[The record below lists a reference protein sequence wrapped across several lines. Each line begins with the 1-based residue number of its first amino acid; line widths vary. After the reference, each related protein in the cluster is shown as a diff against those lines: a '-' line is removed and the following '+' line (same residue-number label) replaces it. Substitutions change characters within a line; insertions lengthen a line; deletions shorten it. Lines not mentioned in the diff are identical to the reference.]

1 MKDRP
6 QGGYR
11 CSLRARTR
19 WERPELVF
27 DHVNFYSRYMDAKVE
42 RDGAKY
48 TSWRVSGSAN
58 FSE

>member
-42 RDGAKY
+42 RDGEKY
-48 TSWRVSGSAN
+48 TNWSHMAWPPTHC
-58 FSE
+58 

>member
-42 RDGAKY
+42 RDGEK
-48 TSWRVSGSAN
+48 
-58 FSE
+58 